1 MIQGSDMSF
10 FNFMVQFRIH
20 EHSYAPETKPCPG
33 GDSKKKKQKRNKTLK
48 VTTENSQESTPSGV
62 TFVSLSA

>member
-33 GDSKKKKQKRNKTLK
+33 GDSKKKNKNETKR
-48 VTTENSQESTPSGV
+48 
-62 TFVSLSA
+62 